1 MHNILLFSFKN
12 VSEPKKS
19 VEEPSE
25 VRISIRKDGP
35 TNNTVTL
42 KYQTVDGT
50 ATAGSDYEAIVSG
63 EITFNNGELLK
74 EVTVR
79 VLDDSEAE
87 GAETFFLQVYEIIG
101 ELKCFPENMSS
112 INLGGES
119 EWGVLPGTRSIL
131 QHVMHPKFGNIT

>member
-50 ATAGSDYEAIVSG
+50 ATAGSDYEAIVAG

-101 ELKCFPENMSS
+101 VLKCFPENMSS
-112 INLGGES
+112 INLGGDS
-119 EWGVLPGTRSIL
+119 EWGVLPKTRSIL
-131 QHVMHPKFGNIT
+131 